1 MTCEVAVMNRRGIA
15 LAADSAVTLGEGEKI
30 YHSAEKL
37 FPLSPPAAVGIM
49 THGSADF
56 MGVPWEIIIKIY
68 GQKLDGRRFETLEQY
83 AHDFLRFV
91 EGTESLF
98 PQSAQRAEI
107 RSFVKDVWQDL
118 YLDPLKKKLVDR
130 TKSAASNASG
140 ILEELIHEDHKLW
153 NKHPIVEELGPAY
166 GDHVVAAYGDILDE
180 LQQEMFGSL
189 KLSRHVGPALRT
201 TVRLMH
207 TTVPSA
213 GSGVVIAGMGESD
226 LFPILL
232 HYRVGSIAVGR
243 LRYAKVRDIRVT
255 RDDDAMIVPFAQRE
269 TIDMIIRGI
278 FPELEEKFVEM
289 IARRRP
295 VQASKSSKRRSRA
308 RVEKAA
314 NDLHEKM
321 EQEVQRRYAQP
332 FMAAVAAL
340 PRHDLAAMA
349 EALVNLTAFRAR
361 MSVTQKETVGG
372 PIDIAVLSKGEGFV
386 WVKRKDSV
394 WGIGSQT
401 AVEVL

>member
-15 LAADSAVTLGEGEKI
+15 LAADSAVTLGEGDKI

-37 FPLSPPAAVGIM
+37 FPLSLEAPVGIM
-49 THGSADF
+49 TYGAADF
-56 MGVPWEIIIKIY
+56 MGVPWETIIKIY

-83 AHDFLRFV
+83 AQDFFHFIAGAEQL
-91 EGTESLF
+91 S

-118 YLDPLKKKLVDR
+118 YLEPLKKKLAGR
-130 TKSAASNASG
+130 PKAATSDANKN
-140 ILEELIHEDHKLW
+140 LEELIHEDHKLW
-153 NKHPIVEELGPAY
+153 KKHPIIEELWPAY
-166 GDHVVAAYGDILDE
+166 GDHVVETYGDVLDE
-180 LQQEMFGSL
+180 LQQKMFGSF
-189 KLSRHVGPALRT
+189 KLSRDVRQALKT

-207 TTVPSA
+207 ISVPSD
-213 GSGVVIAGMGESD
+213 GSGVVVAGMGESD
-226 LFPILL
+226 LFPILV
-232 HYRVGSIAVGR
+232 HYRVGSVAAGK
-243 LRYAKVRDIRVT
+243 LRYAKVDDMRVT
-255 RDDDAMIVPFAQRE
+255 RDDDAMVAPFAQRE
-269 TIDMIIRGI
+269 TIDMIIGGI
-278 FPELEEKFVEM
+278 FPELERKVVETNVRCLPGKSQIVGGKRSQARIQNAGSDFRKAVKNEIQEK
-289 IARRRP
+289 
-295 VQASKSSKRRSRA
+295 
-308 RVEKAA
+308 
-314 NDLHEKM
+314 
-321 EQEVQRRYAQP
+321 YAQP

-349 EALVNLTAFRAR
+349 EALVNLTKFRAR

-394 WGIGSQT
+394 WGTGYQT